1 MQLPGCRNTPPGGT
15 WGLGMDAGPTRGASR
30 RGVPMDALEWELVAW
45 PLRPSLGEGRRPQR
59 LSPRTLS
66 QTLGT

>member
-1 MQLPGCRNTPPGGT
+1 
-15 WGLGMDAGPTRGASR
+15 
-30 RGVPMDALEWELVAW
+30 MDALEWELVAW
-45 PLRPSLGEGRRPQR
+45 PLRPSLGEGRRPQH